1 MGPFLLLVSAHVGH
15 SASKHH
21 HGRFNQGRRED
32 LDFAQDLT
40 KQIITLSAGIIAL
53 TITFVKDFLRASPPH
68 LAKVFM
74 GVSWLFYILA
84 VIFGVWTLMGL
95 TGSLDRGTTS
105 PYGWNV
111 RLRSLLQIQAS
122 S

>member
-1 MGPFLLLVSAHVGH
+1 
-15 SASKHH
+15 
-21 HGRFNQGRRED
+21 
-32 LDFAQDLT
+32 
-40 KQIITLSAGIIAL
+40 
-53 TITFVKDFLRASPPH
+53 
-68 LAKVFM
+68 M

-111 RLRSLLQIQAS
+111 RLRSLLRIAS
-122 S
+122 FILGLGLTIGVGWWLI